1 MHRCSL
7 IRAHFSTQVYRT
19 SPFFQ
24 VVFLKKGRL
33 CHYSRP
39 LRLGLRYLLGR
50 LLFVAVGKGISA
62 RFARSLASLAPRS
75 LAFASSRRACSL
87 SLRRLACMFPPTPVF
102 ALCWRGSPWT
112 IRNGGMFWGFVGR
125 LCNLSFQLSSC
136 HLLIGRRKSVDLQ
149 SLLPLPPYQVT
160 NPPFMPLCPTATIL
174 TEAVWIWVGPLVVY
188 GQSSG
193 RASGPQA
200 SAARHADALSHR
212 RALSH
217 SSAGGMDFQR
227 VMEMAR

>member
-1 MHRCSL
+1 MPLFPSAASR
-7 IRAHFSTQVYRT
+7 
-19 SPFFQ
+19 SPFFAWAFAFCGSWQ
-24 VVFLKKGRL
+24 GDI
-33 CHYSRP
+33 CS
-39 LRLGLRYLLGR
+39 LRE
-50 LLFVAVGKGISA
+50 VA
-62 RFARSLASLAPRS
+62 RFARSPLARIRELAASL
-75 LAFASSRRACSL
+75 LAFAAQA
-87 SLRRLACMFPPTPVF
+87 RLYVSPHSVF
-102 ALCWRGSPWT
+102 ALCWRDSPWT

-149 SLLPLPPYQVT
+149 SPSPLPPYQVT
-160 NPPFMPLCPTATIL
+160 NPPFMPLSPTATIL

-217 SSAGGMDFQR
+217 SSAGGMDFER